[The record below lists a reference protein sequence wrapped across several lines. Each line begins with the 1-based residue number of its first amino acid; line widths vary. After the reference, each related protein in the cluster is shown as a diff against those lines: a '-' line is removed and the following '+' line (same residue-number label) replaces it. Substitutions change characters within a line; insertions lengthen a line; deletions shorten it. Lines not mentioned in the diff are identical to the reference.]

1 MSYCWCNS
9 GPDIGWNLRQR
20 APRRLTW
27 KEHATGHVPCAF
39 PLPYS
44 ASPFRSR
51 ASECCDLSR
60 KYVEQS
66 SLVLHRQ
73 RAVAVGRSNGAA
85 CIMQRRMGPRAK
97 NDLIITKRLRQ
108 KAPGS
113 LAPLAQN
120 PFSVGVVDEMRSD
133 PDSPTRFQPGQ
144 PCSHLGRAG

>member
-1 MSYCWCNS
+1 MESAAAGSATFNLEGACNRARSLRFSAPLLRIPVPKPSRVLRFEQEICRAEQPRSPSPAS
-9 GPDIGWNLRQR
+9 GRG
-20 APRRLTW
+20 
-27 KEHATGHVPCAF
+27 
-39 PLPYS
+39 
-44 ASPFRSR
+44 RS
-51 ASECCDLSR
+51 
-60 KYVEQS
+60 
-66 SLVLHRQ
+66 
-73 RAVAVGRSNGAA
+73 VGRSNGAA